1 MNPLRSVGAQLSL
14 ALAVLV
20 AGSLGVVYLFVVPS
34 LERNL
39 VNAKLS
45 QLERAAPD
53 IRHRF
58 STDPLGT
65 NDPDFAGNAAEDAN
79 ARVVLFST
87 LAQNPPALQEIAD
100 SRQGVSSAD
109 VENDPIALRAATS
122 LQPQHGT
129 LSRGNERYAEV
140 ALPITDVPGAK
151 ALLLSASLHDSLG
164 NVHLVQRR
172 LLIAG
177 VAALLASF
185 ALGFGGASIF
195 ARRIRRLER
204 AADRIAGGHFDEPV
218 EDPTPDE
225 LGELARAFDRMR
237 LRLAHLDR
245 ARAEFIANASH
256 ELRTP
261 LFSLGGF
268 LELLTDEELDDETRT
283 EFLATMH
290 EQVERLARLASDLL
304 DLSRLDAGALRVE
317 REPIELADV
326 ARDLVEEFQALA
338 RMGDRSLE
346 LELDGAARALGDD
359 ERALRIGRAL
369 VENALR
375 HTPPGTQVVVRAG
388 GGARPV
394 LEVADDGPG
403 IPDSELG
410 QVFDRFYRGDG
421 SLASGSGLGL
431 AIARELAE
439 RMDGRL
445 EAESRP
451 GHTAFR
457 FVLPPAEAFSR
468 ENAKAPLAVP
478 PPGRSV

>member
-53 IRHRF
+53 IRRQLV
-58 STDPLGT
+58 TDPLGA
-65 NDPDFAGNAAEDAN
+65 NDPDFAGNASADAN

-87 LAQNPPALQEIAD
+87 LAQSPPALQLIRD
-100 SRQGVSSAD
+100 SRQGASSAD
-109 VENDPIALRAATS
+109 IENDPVALRAATTRE
-122 LQPQHGT
+122 PQHGT
-129 LSRGNERYAEV
+129 LSRGDERFAE
-140 ALPITDVPGAK
+140 AAIPVPDTSDGEVI
-151 ALLLSASLHDSLG
+151 LLSAPLHDSLG

-177 VAALLASF
+177 VAALLASL

-204 AADRIAGGHFDEPV
+204 AADRIAAGHFDEPV

-268 LELLTDEELDDETRT
+268 LELLSDEELDDETHA
-283 EFLATMH
+283 EFLATMR
-290 EQVERLARLASDLL
+290 EQVERLARLAGDLL

-326 ARDLVEEFQALA
+326 ARDLAEEFQALA
-338 RMGDRSLE
+338 RTGERSLE

-403 IPDSELG
+403 IPASELA

-451 GHTAFR
+451 GHTVFR
-457 FVLPPAEAFSR
+457 LVLPPAEAFSR
-468 ENAKAPLAVP
+468 ENATVVIP
-478 PPGRSV
+478 